1 MQLSGL
7 QAIGAGAKAP
17 VVRVAWTPAGALPRL
32 SHATPATQFS
42 QVAWAPC
49 AAPTRQPAARHEVVA
64 SAATADAPTKST
76 PLYTAEYQAAVDAVK
91 LASHLCQV
99 RRQPLGHVPA
109 GGPSLWSSTSSST
122 CVPLPPSPRSQAVQ
136 TQLKRG
142 EASEK
147 DDSSP
152 VTVADYGAQALVAWS
167 LLRSFPG
174 QPISLVAEEDSADL
188 R

>member
-1 MQLSGL
+1 MCRLHHHPPPWL
-7 QAIGAGAKAP
+7 EL
-17 VVRVAWTPAGALPRL
+17 TPARAC
-32 SHATPATQFS
+32 S
-42 QVAWAPC
+42 
-49 AAPTRQPAARHEVVA
+49 
-64 SAATADAPTKST
+64 
-76 PLYTAEYQAAVDAVK
+76 
-91 LASHLCQV
+91 
-99 RRQPLGHVPA
+99 
-109 GGPSLWSSTSSST
+109 
-122 CVPLPPSPRSQAVQ
+122 PLPPLPRSQAVQ

-167 LLRSFPG
+167 LLRSFPD